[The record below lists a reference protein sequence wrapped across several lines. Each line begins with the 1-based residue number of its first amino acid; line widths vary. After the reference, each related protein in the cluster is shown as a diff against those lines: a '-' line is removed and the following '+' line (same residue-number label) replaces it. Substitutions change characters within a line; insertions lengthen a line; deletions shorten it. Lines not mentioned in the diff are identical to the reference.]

1 MRSAP
6 PPTPDVDLLGRVPE
20 ALARRSLALPVHVA
34 GGVLHVRSAPGA
46 EDPAQLDELRMHAGA
61 YDVIAEPHPDAV
73 RHLLV
78 AYARPTI
85 TATEVRTGHDSPA
98 ASGAPGAP
106 GAPSAPSAPSAVGLL
121 DALLDLASGSDASD
135 LHLVPTAAGLRVRQR
150 IDGDLHDVATIDPTI
165 ATAVLAHTKVRAGLD
180 VAERR
185 LPQDGRFSHALPGS
199 SVDVRVATMPTR
211 FGERI
216 TLRLLPDGPAGVA
229 LESLGLP
236 AVTLAAL
243 ERAIGATDGLVIVCG
258 PTGSGK
264 TTTLHAL
271 LTRLATGPRNIM
283 TIEDPIERILPG
295 TSQTQVD
302 TTSGLGFADGLRHL
316 LRHDPDVMLIGE
328 IRDPETARLA
338 IEAAHTG
345 HLVLSSLHAVDAP
358 GALTRLTEL
367 GIPAAMLAD
376 TVRVVVAQRLLA
388 LPCPD
393 CAGSGH
399 DPDAAEVEHATCGGC
414 AGTGTRGRSAIGE
427 TLELDERIRDLLR
440 DGRGPASHHRALSRA
455 VSPPLREVA
464 LQRSSAG
471 LARRSDALRA
481 TPSPPAPSRP
491 DGAPDRAVAAIGT
504 LGLTPPSSP
513 TMPA

>member
-6 PPTPDVDLLGRVPE
+6 PPTPDADLLRAIPE
-20 ALARRSLALPVHVA
+20 ALARRALALPVHIT
-34 GGVLHVRSAPGA
+34 GGVLHVRIAPGA
-46 EDPAQLDELRMHAGA
+46 EDPGRLDALRMHAGA

-73 RHLLV
+73 RHLIV
-78 AYARPTI
+78 AYARRTI
-85 TATEVRTGHDSPA
+85 
-98 ASGAPGAP
+98 APMDVGP
-106 GAPSAPSAPSAVGLL
+106 GQAPSAAPAAPEAVDAVGLL
-121 DALLDLASGSDASD
+121 DALLDLACGSDASD
-135 LHLVPTAAGLRVRQR
+135 LHLVPTAEGLRVRQR
-150 IDGDLHDVATIDPTI
+150 VDGDLHDVATIDPTI
-165 ATAVLAHTKVRAGLD
+165 ATAVLARTKVRAGLD

-185 LPQDGRFSHALPGS
+185 LPQDGRFRHELPGS

-236 AVTLAAL
+236 VVTLAAL
-243 ERAIGATDGLVIVCG
+243 ERAIGAADGLVIVCG

-283 TIEDPIERILPG
+283 TLEDPIERIVDG

-302 TTSGLGFADGLRHL
+302 TASGLGFADGLRHL
-316 LRHDPDVMLIGE
+316 LRHDPDVVLIGE
-328 IRDPETARLA
+328 IRDPHTARLA
-338 IEAAHTG
+338 VEAAHTG

-358 GALTRLTEL
+358 GALARLTEL
-367 GIPAAMLAD
+367 GITGAMLAD

-393 CAGSGH
+393 CADGGR
-399 DPDAAEVEHATCGGC
+399 DPDAAEAQHATCGGC

-427 TLELDERIRDLLR
+427 TLELDERTRDLLR
-440 DGRGPASHHRALSRA
+440 DGRGAASHHRALSLA
-455 VSPPLREVA
+455 VSPRLREVA
-464 LQRSSAG
+464 LERAGAG
-471 LARRSDALRA
+471 LARRSDAFRA
-481 TPSPPAPSRP
+481 TPSRPTPARP
-491 DGAPDRAVAAIGT
+491 DGAPDRAVAAVGT
-504 LGLTPPSSP
+504 LGPTPPSSP